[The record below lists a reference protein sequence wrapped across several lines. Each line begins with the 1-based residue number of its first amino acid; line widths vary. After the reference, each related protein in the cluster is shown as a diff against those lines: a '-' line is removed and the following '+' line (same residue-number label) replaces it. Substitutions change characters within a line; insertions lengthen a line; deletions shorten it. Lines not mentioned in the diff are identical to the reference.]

1 MKFMLKFILSALFTL
16 IVANSYAQFKLTG
29 KITNH
34 NGNPLPFAMVTLKQ
48 ADLKTAVAVSDSSG
62 NYQFNNLKQGNQSV
76 RIKSL
81 VYSDTTLNI
90 SMNRDTLLNLQLN
103 ATRMLAE
110 VTIKAQKPVFQRE
123 LDRFRFNV
131 GQTDL
136 VVGNNV
142 WDVLEKTPLVR
153 TSEDGSIAISGN
165 SGVLVYIN
173 DKKKVLS
180 GSALKS
186 YLSGLPSD
194 NLEAVEIITTPPS
207 RYEAEGGAG
216 IINIITKK
224 SKEEGLIGSASLS
237 SRQTAVNSQAA
248 SLYLNQRSGKWNL
261 YSNLYMGNRSRKP
274 ITDRKISYLED
285 ITSNDH
291 VGRTISSVNRYTELY
306 PGAGLGA
313 DYQFNNNHVMGVLF
327 DFAGIS
333 RKETRNALTRDFY
346 QATDS
351 ATRTINK
358 DRISSQT
365 YAVNLNYQ
373 GKLDAKGKIL
383 SVDYDI
389 LAYRSGN
396 NSNSTNIGLDPLT
409 GIATDDLNVFRT
421 ASPQHINNQSV
432 KADLDLPLSNKKGTL
447 SFGGKTSFSKISNT
461 FLFEDL
467 ASDGTFVTDRSQSNS
482 FSYEEN
488 INALYGNF
496 SYKLSAAFSY
506 QIGLRAEHTIAK
518 GWLEENRVVSRNY
531 ANVFPT
537 AFLKWATKKQG
548 DYVLALTSRISRPG
562 YWDLNPFRT
571 YTTDKA
577 YFTGNPLLQPVKYY
591 RQELSHSEN
600 EKWGMLTLQ
609 LSASQTIGEIYSLP
623 YASGDTII
631 NQKTNYGNRYG
642 YSFTSSYNHQF
653 KPWWRFSSTLLVGY
667 VVTKGIYAN
676 QIIIDNKT
684 VAVTLSTNQTFTV
697 SKKAGLTSTVVV
709 TNSFP
714 ATIVNTRIGNRL
726 STEIRLQK
734 MAGPFGITL
743 SAQDW
748 FKSNR
753 DRFEYTLGAISVK
766 DNYYND
772 TRSVALALSYNFGK
786 QTVKDKRERDTGSQ
800 EVKGRLM

>member
-1 MKFMLKFILSALFTL
+1 MPKLILSIIFT
-16 IVANSYAQFKLTG
+16 IIITNVYAQFKLTG
-29 KITNH
+29 RIIDHK
-34 NGNPLPFAMVTLKQ
+34 GNSLPFATVTLKQ
-48 ADLKTAVAVSDSSG
+48 ADLNTAVAISDSSG
-62 NYQFNNLKQGNQSV
+62 NYQFNNLKQGNYSM
-76 RIKSL
+76 L
-81 VYSDTTLNI
+81 VNFIAYRDTTLNI
-90 SMNRDTLLNLQLN
+90 SLNRDTVINLQLN

-110 VTIKAQKPVFQRE
+110 VTIRAQRPVFQRE

-165 SGVLVYIN
+165 SGVIVYIN
-173 DKKKVLS
+173 DKKKLLS

-216 IINIITKK
+216 IINLVTKK

-274 ITDRKISYLED
+274 NTDRKISYLEGVS
-285 ITSNDH
+285 SNDQ

-306 PGAGLGA
+306 PGASLGA
-313 DYQFNNNHVMGVLF
+313 DYQLNNNHVMGVLL

-333 RKETRNALTRDFY
+333 RRDNRNALTRDFY

-373 GKLDAKGKIL
+373 GKLDAKGKML
-383 SVDYDI
+383 SVDYDA
-389 LAYRSGN
+389 LAYRSEN
-396 NSNSTNIGLDPLT
+396 NSNSTNTNLDPLT
-409 GIATDDLNVFRT
+409 GIATDDLNIFRT
-421 ASPQHINNQSV
+421 TSPQHINNQSV
-432 KADLDLPLSNKKGTL
+432 KADLDLPLANKKGTF

-461 FLFEDL
+461 FSFEEL
-467 ASDGTFVTDRSQSNS
+467 TSGGNFVTDRNQSNS
-482 FSYEEN
+482 FGYEEN

-496 SYKLSAAFSY
+496 SYKLSGALSY
-506 QIGLRAEHTIAK
+506 QIGLRTEHTIAK
-518 GWLEENRVVSRNY
+518 GWLENNRVVSRNY
-531 ANVFPT
+531 TNVFPT
-537 AFLKWATKKQG
+537 AFLKLATKKQG
-548 DYVLALTSRISRPG
+548 DYVVALTSRISRPG

-600 EKWGMLTLQ
+600 EKWGMLMLQ

-642 YSFTSSYNHQF
+642 YSLTSSYNHQF
-653 KPWWRFSSTLLVGY
+653 RPWWRFSSTLLVGY
-667 VVTKGIYAN
+667 VVTKGKYAD

-697 SKKAGLTSTVVV
+697 SKKAGLTSTIVV

-714 ATIVNTRIGNRL
+714 ATIVNTHIGNRL
-726 STEIRLQK
+726 DTEVRLRK

-748 FKSNR
+748 FKSNK
-753 DRFEYTLGAISVK
+753 DRFEYMLGAIGVK

-772 TRSVALALSYNFGK
+772 TRSVALAISYNFGK
-786 QTVKDKRERDTGSQ
+786 QTVRDKRDRDTGSQ
-800 EVKGRLM
+800 DVKGRLM